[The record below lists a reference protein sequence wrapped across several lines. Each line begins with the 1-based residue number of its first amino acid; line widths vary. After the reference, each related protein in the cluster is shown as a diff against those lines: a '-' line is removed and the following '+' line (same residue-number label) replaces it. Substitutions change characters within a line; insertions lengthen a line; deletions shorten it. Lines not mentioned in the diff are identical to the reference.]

1 MDDYENLKKEILL
14 NLKKMPKGFRDINY
28 PREENIEHYIWI
40 GTQDG
45 FIGHNKC
52 HYEFIFDN
60 DNNLSC
66 EVHLYK
72 KDYFSNIILPDY
84 LCLCDDWNGGKYE
97 KARIKFTNEIIMIT
111 DKQIINKSKKML
123 TKLHK
128 AIGNQLIEI
137 LQTHP
142 EELLPKNLQ
151 TPRIANFSNKI
162 TINKKFLPRTTDE
175 TKIINTKHG
184 EIQTNLLEVLNN
196 KGYSTVN
203 SENTWENRPYKIDI
217 LAKKKNDHYDIFE
230 IKPYATATECLKEAL
245 GQILFYEH
253 LLLQEQKQVDKL
265 YIIGPSKVSHSEE
278 SYINRIIENNKNIKY
293 LDLEE
298 CKTYQFN

>member
-1 MDDYENLKKEILL
+1 MTKKEILL
-14 NLKKMPKGFRDINY
+14 KLKQEINKKGFKDINY
-28 PREENIEHYIWI
+28 PQEKDIKHYIWI
-40 GTQDG
+40 GTQDE
-45 FIGHNKC
+45 FIGHDKC
-52 HYEFIFDN
+52 HYEFIFDGK
-60 DNNLSC
+60 NLSC
-66 EVHLYK
+66 EVHLYN
-72 KDYFSNIILPDY
+72 KDFFSNIMLPDY
-84 LCLCDDWNGGKYE
+84 LCLCDDWNGGENE
-97 KARIKFTNEIIMIT
+97 KARIKFIEEKIKISDEQNIIDNSI
-111 DKQIINKSKKML
+111 KLL

-128 AIGNQLIEI
+128 AIGSQLIEI

-151 TPRIANFSNKI
+151 TPRIANISNKI

-217 LAKKKNDHYDIFE
+217 LAKKKNKNYDIFE

-265 YIIGPSKVSHSEE
+265 YIIGPSKISNSEK
-278 SYINRIIENNKNIKY
+278 SYFYRIIKKNTNIKY
-293 LDLEE
+293 LNLEE